1 MNEINNTRK
10 ITAIVC
16 ALNEEKTI
24 RGVMDILFKS
34 PLIDEVIAVDDGSTD
49 KTAQI
54 LEEYQHL
61 DQVEIILLPENH
73 GKGYGM
79 SLAAE
84 RARGEVLCFVD
95 ADLVN
100 LSESHIAM
108 MIETFISEEA
118 DMLLGS
124 PVRGKTISFAEKLDP
139 FLYLTGERVLY
150 CKDFLQ
156 LSDEISTS
164 GYGVETILNRHYHE
178 NGKRVHL
185 MFLPDL
191 IHPVKFEKTNL
202 VTALGGYL
210 QEGMEILAIQRGNKQ
225 VSWPSRLFTDHRNL
239 N

>member
-1 MNEINNTRK
+1 MNELNNTRK

-24 RGVMDILFKS
+24 RGVMDTLFKS

-49 KTAQI
+49 RTAQI

-73 GKGYGM
+73 GKGYSM
-79 SLAAE
+79 SLAAA

-108 MIETFISEEA
+108 MIETFISKEV

-124 PVRGKTISFAEKLDP
+124 PVRGKTISFTEKLDP
-139 FLYLTGERVLY
+139 FLYLTGQRVLY

-178 NGKRVHL
+178 TGKRVHL
-185 MFLPDL
+185 LFLTDL
-191 IHPVKFEKTNL
+191 IHPIKFEKTNL

-210 QEGMEILAIQRGNKQ
+210 SEGMDILA
-225 VSWPSRLFTDHRNL
+225 THRRN
-239 N
+239 

>member
-16 ALNEEKTI
+16 ALNEERTI
-24 RGVMDILFKS
+24 RGVMDTLFKS

-61 DQVEIILLPENH
+61 DQVEVILLPENH

-79 SLAAE
+79 SLAAA

-95 ADLVN
+95 ADLLN
-100 LSESHIAM
+100 LSEDHIAM

-124 PVRGKTISFAEKLDP
+124 PVRGTTISFAEKLDP
-139 FLYLTGERVLY
+139 FLYLTGQRVLY

-156 LSDEISTS
+156 LSDEIATS
-164 GYGVETILNRHYHE
+164 GYGVETILNRHYHKQ
-178 NGKRVHL
+178 GKRVHL

-191 IHPVKFEKTNL
+191 IHPVKFEKTSL
-202 VTALGGYL
+202 VNAIGEYL
-210 QEGMEILAIQRGNKQ
+210 LEGKEILATQRGNKQ
-225 VSWPSRLFTDHRNL
+225 VSWPSRLFADHRNL
-239 N
+239 D